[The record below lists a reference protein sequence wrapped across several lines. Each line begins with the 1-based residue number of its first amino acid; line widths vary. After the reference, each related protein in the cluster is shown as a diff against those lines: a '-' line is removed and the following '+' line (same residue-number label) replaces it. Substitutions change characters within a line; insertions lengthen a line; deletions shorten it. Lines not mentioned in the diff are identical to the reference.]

1 MLPFFVPKFGTS
13 KEEGGTVNYEEKKSQ
28 DDEFVQR
35 SSCKNEKKEETFL
48 VIDPKIEKLPN
59 KKNLTPR
66 QR

>member
-35 SSCKNEKKEETFL
+35 SSCKNEKKGED
-48 VIDPKIEKLPN
+48 ISSD
-59 KKNLTPR
+59 
-66 QR
+66 